1 MRSIEDMFIGTTF
14 KDFLLRPQHGQVLS
28 RTKEN
33 IDLSMP
39 LSRNIIL
46 RGAPIVSANM
56 RTVTGGRMMKAM
68 SSMGCFGFIH
78 RRYSKEVQA
87 EKVREV
93 KRSQSYI
100 IENPLVIH
108 QEAIIGEARELIR
121 KKKVSGLLVCESPG
135 SMKLVGVLSTRDIFG
150 LDSELVKNRM
160 SIFTELICGYQN
172 ISMEEAELRM
182 SRRRVEKL
190 PLIDDDAN
198 IVGLIT
204 MKDLKMAKQK
214 PYTTKDSKGRL
225 LVGAT
230 IGASGDYMER
240 AELLVDTG
248 VDVILMDI
256 AHGHSEVIKLAIN
269 NFKAKF
275 PGAELIAGN
284 IATGQGAK
292 FLMDLGVD
300 AIKAGVGHGK
310 GCRTRLDVRFGVAQL
325 QAVREVYLATEGKVP
340 IIADGGIEDDGDII
354 SALLIG
360 GASTVMLGSML
371 AGTDEAPGLVE
382 NGVKMYKG
390 ETSIE
395 ASLEEFNDDE
405 NLEALMDDVQAPEG
419 QPRPV
424 KYIEGGVAKV
434 IRRIRGHLKSAVSYA
449 GTKSLIDAQKKM
461 VDTPWLYVNRRP
473 LTEAAKKESFD
484 R

>member
-108 QEAIIGEARELIR
+108 REATLGEARELIR
-121 KKKVSGLLVCESPG
+121 KNKVSGLLVCQSPD
-135 SMKLVGVLSTRDIFG
+135 SRRLAGVLSTRDIFG
-150 LDSELVKNRM
+150 SDSDLVKDRM
-160 SIFTELICGYQN
+160 TILGNLECGYEN
-172 ISMEEAELRM
+172 ISMEEAEDKM
-182 SRRRVEKL
+182 NRRRVEKL
-190 PLIDDDAN
+190 PLVDDG
-198 IVGLIT
+198 IIIGLIT
-204 MKDLKMAKQK
+204 MKDLKMAKQR
-214 PYTTKDSKGRL
+214 PYTTKDGKGRL

-240 AELLVDTG
+240 AEMLVDAG
-248 VDVILMDI
+248 VDIVLMDI
-256 AHGHSEVIKLAIN
+256 AHGHGDVIRRAIN
-269 NFKAKF
+269 NFKVKF
-275 PGAELIAGN
+275 PNVEFGAGN
-284 IATGQGAK
+284 VATGEGAK
-292 FLMDLGVD
+292 FLMDLGVNFV
-300 AIKAGVGHGK
+300 KVGVGPGK
-310 GCRTRLDVRFGVAQL
+310 GCRTRLDVRFGVPQL
-325 QAVREVYLATEGKVP
+325 QAVRESYLVTKGKIP
-340 IIADGGIEDDGDII
+340 IMADGGIEDDGDITN
-354 SALLIG
+354 ALLVG
-360 GASTVMLGSML
+360 GASSVMLGSML
-371 AGTDEAPGLVE
+371 AGTDESPGLVE
-382 NGVKMYKG
+382 NGMKMYKG

-395 ASLEEFNDDE
+395 ASIEELNDDE
-405 NLEALMDDVQAPEG
+405 NLEELMDDVQAPEG
-419 QPRPV
+419 QPKPV
-424 KYIEGGVAKV
+424 KHIGSAVRV
-434 IRRIRGHLKSAVSYA
+434 IKRIRGHLKSAVSYA
-449 GTKSLIDAQKKM
+449 GTRTLMDAQKKIAEA
-461 VDTPWLYVNRRP
+461 PWLYVNKIP

>member
-248 VDVILMDI
+248 VD
-256 AHGHSEVIKLAIN
+256 
-269 NFKAKF
+269 
-275 PGAELIAGN
+275 
-284 IATGQGAK
+284 
-292 FLMDLGVD
+292 
-300 AIKAGVGHGK
+300 AIKAGVGPGK